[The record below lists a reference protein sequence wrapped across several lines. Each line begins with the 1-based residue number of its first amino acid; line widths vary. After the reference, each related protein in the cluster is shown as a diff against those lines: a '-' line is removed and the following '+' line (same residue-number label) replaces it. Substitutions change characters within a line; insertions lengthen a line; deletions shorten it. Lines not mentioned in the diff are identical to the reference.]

1 MTTLCK
7 AWLNRRSQDVSDID
21 GSGPVDDVARA
32 RKLAFRYRCE
42 FADLSNFKLTS
53 EILARVPAALML
65 RYNFLPVEEMKD
77 GRLAIAIADPTQL
90 MLIDEISLLLGKRL
104 IVRVTTFAQ
113 IKHLLQGIDSS
124 PNETA
129 VNPYDEPWNP
139 APDAPV
145 TAPKRP
151 RPHLRSGTA
160 TAIPEEEQ

>member
-1 MTTLCK
+1 
-7 AWLNRRSQDVSDID
+7 
-21 GSGPVDDVARA
+21 
-32 RKLAFRYRCE
+32 
-42 FADLSNFKLTS
+42 
-53 EILARVPAALML
+53 ML

-113 IKHLLQGIDSS
+113 IKHLLQGIDSG

-129 VNPYDEPWNP
+129 VNPHDEPWNP
-139 APDAPV
+139 APDASV

-151 RPHLRSGTA
+151 RPHLRSGAA
-160 TAIPEEEQ
+160 TAVPEEEQ